1 MSFSIRIKG
10 KALKELAAV
19 IKPERLR
26 ILSAIDTLAENPY
39 KGSVLKGDL
48 TGLRRIRVGHY
59 RVIYE
64 IDQGILQVLVVK
76 VGHRREV
83 YR

>member
-76 VGHRREV
+76 VGHRR
-83 YR
+83 